1 MGKGRNPTGQIA
13 EFSNNRLTNFSCLAS
28 DSESDSEV
36 PEEVLESEMETEVES
51 ESESESESEPEEKP
65 QNKVQEQNQF
75 RVWKS
80 EESRFSTVKNIFSS
94 PFSKKKRRVKEEE
107 WVSILGEQGQQS
119 QSQGFQGFQ
128 EQSQGQ
134 SQSQSQGKGQDF
146 SSLLNRN
153 DVSEEQNALAWAE
166 KVKLTLERAGQNRS
180 ELKRTAAKSEDTTTV
195 SFFRRSIVLDENF

>member
-36 PEEVLESEMETEVES
+36 PEEVLESEVDTGS
-51 ESESESESEPEEKP
+51 ESEVSESESEPEEKP
-65 QNKVQEQNQF
+65 QNKAQEQNQF

-107 WVSILGEQGQQS
+107 WVSILGEQGQG
-119 QSQGFQGFQ
+119 QGVQ
-128 EQSQGQ
+128 EQSQGK
-134 SQSQSQGKGQDF
+134 SQSQGQDF

-180 ELKRTAAKSEDTTTV
+180 ELKRAAAKSEDTSTV

>member
-1 MGKGRNPTGQIA
+1 MGGGRNPAAQLA
-13 EFSNNRLTNFSCLAS
+13 EFSKNRLTNFSCLAS

-36 PEEVLESEMETEVES
+36 PESELESEVETELES
-51 ESESESESEPEEKP
+51 ESESESESEVEEKP
-65 QNKVQEQNQF
+65 QNKVQQQNQF

-119 QSQGFQGFQ
+119 QSQGFQGVQ

-134 SQSQSQGKGQDF
+134 SQRQGQDF

-180 ELKRTAAKSEDTTTV
+180 ELKRTAAKSEHISTV

>member
-36 PEEVLESEMETEVES
+36 LESEMDTGSESEELEESERES
-51 ESESESESEPEEKP
+51 ESEVEEKP
-65 QNKVQEQNQF
+65 QNKAQEQNQF

-107 WVSILGEQGQQS
+107 WVSILGEQGQ
-119 QSQGFQGFQ
+119 GQGFQ

-134 SQSQSQGKGQDF
+134 GQSQSQSQGQDF

-153 DVSEEQNALAWAE
+153 DISEEQNALAWAE

-180 ELKRTAAKSEDTTTV
+180 ELKRTAAKSEDTSNV

>member
-1 MGKGRNPTGQIA
+1 MGKGRNPTAQIA

-36 PEEVLESEMETEVES
+36 LESEVETEVES
-51 ESESESESEPEEKP
+51 EESESESELEEKP
-65 QNKVQEQNQF
+65 QDKVQEQNQF

-119 QSQGFQGFQ
+119 QSQGFQ

-134 SQSQSQGKGQDF
+134 SQSQSQDKGQDF

-153 DVSEEQNALAWAE
+153 DISEEQNALAWAE

-180 ELKRTAAKSEDTTTV
+180 ELKRTAAKSEDTSNV

>member
-28 DSESDSEV
+28 YSESDSEV
-36 PEEVLESEMETEVES
+36 LESELDSEVETEVES
-51 ESESESESEPEEKP
+51 EVESETDSEVEEKP
-65 QNKVQEQNQF
+65 QNKAQEQNQF

-107 WVSILGEQGQQS
+107 WVSILGEQGQ
-119 QSQGFQGFQ
+119 GQGFQ

-134 SQSQSQGKGQDF
+134 SQSQSQGQDF

-153 DVSEEQNALAWAE
+153 DISEEQNALAWAE

-180 ELKRTAAKSEDTTTV
+180 ELKRTAAKSEDTSTV

>member
-1 MGKGRNPTGQIA
+1 MGKGRNPTAQIA

-28 DSESDSEV
+28 DSESDFEV
-36 PEEVLESEMETEVES
+36 PEEVVES
-51 ESESESESEPEEKP
+51 ESEVETGSESEESESESEPEEKP
-65 QNKVQEQNQF
+65 QNKVQEHNQF

-107 WVSILGEQGQQS
+107 WVSILGEQGQS
-119 QSQGFQGFQ
+119 QGFQ

-134 SQSQSQGKGQDF
+134 GQSQGQDKGQDF

-153 DVSEEQNALAWAE
+153 DISEEQNALAWAE

-180 ELKRTAAKSEDTTTV
+180 ELKRTAAKSEDTSTV

>member
-36 PEEVLESEMETEVES
+36 PEPESEVETGSESEES
-51 ESESESESEPEEKP
+51 ESEVEEKP
-65 QNKVQEQNQF
+65 QGKVQEQNQF

-107 WVSILGEQGQQS
+107 WVSILGEQGQGQSQGVQEQS
-119 QSQGFQGFQ
+119 QSQG
-128 EQSQGQ
+128 ER
-134 SQSQSQGKGQDF
+134 QDF

-180 ELKRTAAKSEDTTTV
+180 ELKRTAAKSEDTSNV

>member
-36 PEEVLESEMETEVES
+36 LESELDSEVETEVES
-51 ESESESESEPEEKP
+51 EVESETDSEVEEKP
-65 QNKVQEQNQF
+65 QNKAQEQNQF

-107 WVSILGEQGQQS
+107 WVSILGEQGQ
-119 QSQGFQGFQ
+119 GQGFQ

-134 SQSQSQGKGQDF
+134 SQSQSQGQDF

-153 DVSEEQNALAWAE
+153 DISEEQNALAWAE

-180 ELKRTAAKSEDTTTV
+180 ELKRTAAKSEDTSTV

>member
-1 MGKGRNPTGQIA
+1 MGKGRNPTAQIA

-36 PEEVLESEMETEVES
+36 LEEVLESEVDTGS
-51 ESESESESEPEEKP
+51 ESEVSESESEPEEKP

-107 WVSILGEQGQQS
+107 WVSILGEQGQG
-119 QSQGFQGFQ
+119 QGFQG
-128 EQSQGQ
+128 E
-134 SQSQSQGKGQDF
+134 SQSQDKGQDF

-180 ELKRTAAKSEDTTTV
+180 ELKRAAAKSEDTSTV

>member
-36 PEEVLESEMETEVES
+36 PESELESEVETEVES

-65 QNKVQEQNQF
+65 QDKVQEQNQF

-119 QSQGFQGFQ
+119 QSQGVQ
-128 EQSQGQ
+128 EQSQ
-134 SQSQSQGKGQDF
+134 SQDKGQDF

-153 DVSEEQNALAWAE
+153 DISEEQNALAWAE

-180 ELKRTAAKSEDTTTV
+180 ELKRTAAKSEDTTNV

>member
-1 MGKGRNPTGQIA
+1 MGKGRNPTAQIA

-36 PEEVLESEMETEVES
+36 LEEVVES
-51 ESESESESEPEEKP
+51 ESEVETGSESEESESESEPEEKP
-65 QNKVQEQNQF
+65 QDKAQEQNQF

-107 WVSILGEQGQQS
+107 WVSILGEQGQG
-119 QSQGFQGFQ
+119 QSQGFQG
-128 EQSQGQ
+128 ESQGQ
-134 SQSQSQGKGQDF
+134 SQGERQDF

-153 DVSEEQNALAWAE
+153 DISEEQNALAWAE

-180 ELKRTAAKSEDTTTV
+180 ELKRTAAKSEDTSTV